1 MCHKMRLLRSLH
13 LMVIFQQIV
22 APLWRIMDTIL
33 KPGYSYD
40 LEILEK
46 TAEGYWMGNGSTSR
60 ALLPKEHADTGLRVG
75 DKFTVFLYLD
85 ASGNLLASSKQPKGI
100 VGDLV
105 TLKVTE
111 MSPAGALLDWGL
123 PRPLFLPRSWHEDDL
138 LTGDYCL
145 VKIVYDEASGKV
157 LGKEKLTDELSNE
170 ELTVKEKE
178 VVSCIVYRDTNL
190 GYQVIVNK
198 KHLGLLHYNEVFKD
212 LFVGDEFTGFV
223 KKVKEDN
230 KLDIMIGK
238 PGYQR
243 VEGEGGKIISELKKN
258 GGFLPFHDK
267 SPAEDIYKVFGMS
280 KKTFKMTLGNL
291 YRDRK
296 IEMVNG
302 GIKLVK

>member
-1 MCHKMRLLRSLH
+1 ME
-13 LMVIFQQIV
+13 
-22 APLWRIMDTIL
+22 ATL
-33 KPGYSYD
+33 KPGFYFD

-46 TAEGYWMGNGSTSR
+46 TPEGYWMGDGQGGK
-60 ALLPKEHADTGLRVG
+60 ALLPKEHADSGLRVG

-85 ASGNLLASSKQPKGI
+85 GGGNLMATSKKAKGK

-111 MSPAGALLDWGL
+111 MGPAGALLDWGL

-145 VKIVYDEASGKV
+145 VKIVYDEVSGKV
-157 LGKEKLTDELSNE
+157 LGKEKLADELSNE
-170 ELTVKEKE
+170 QLTVREKE
-178 VVSCIVYRDTNL
+178 VVSCLVYKDTEL
-190 GYQVIVNK
+190 GYQVIVNG

-212 LFVGDEFTGFV
+212 LFVGDEFTGFI
-223 KKVKEDN
+223 KKIKEDN

-243 VEGEGGKIISELKKN
+243 VEGEAGRIISELKKN
-258 GGFLPFHDK
+258 GGYLPYHDK
-267 SPAEDIYKVFGMS
+267 SPAEDIYRVFGMS

-296 IEMVNG
+296 IELVDNG
-302 GIKLVK
+302 IRLI